1 MAKVDPIAI
10 ALTLATE
17 KRLRAEIEAAKMS
30 GPKGA
35 RGAKGDSITGPRGE
49 KGDSITGPKGN
60 TVKGPRGND
69 GQRGKGGARG
79 PMGIGRAGQAGVA
92 GTAGPAGP
100 RGPQGQ
106 VGKQGPRGN
115 TPDHRWKGTKLQ
127 IEKPDG
133 AWGVEVDLVG
143 KSGVNTFTNS
153 GGGGGGGAAPQ
164 AVILITMASQL
175 AGDLDSSKQ
184 YVIDGKIDMI
194 LQSIIVPAGG
204 LNIGGHGFNISNLYS
219 SEPNFTLFVTKA
231 GTYSGDLYLT
241 DLEVAITGAGSKVFD
256 LDNQENFNAV
266 EWNTVNFLACT
277 SLGNLTD
284 YRQGLCR
291 NVAWISCAD
300 GLTLT
305 GNWSGGWAAV
315 DVIVVGAPM
324 TGVLFRAGAGLLIGG
339 SFRSNANVLGIGGS
353 GGLFC
358 DFAPANIT
366 LDAGFFLDGVRAPAG
381 SNVVPNMPAS
391 STKSRIK
398 NCSGIENTYAG
409 GALSPPAS
417 GEVVIGVIDT
427 LYQLTPTMNLTEGYW
442 FSVSNTNG
450 LTLDSTQQIDVAIT
464 GTLSFAGSIN
474 REMKIQLRKY
484 DSSLASYS
492 DIGPPYRATLNGG
505 AGGVRAENVSFH
517 ATTNMDQNDRIEVWI
532 KNITDASNIT
542 VLDGGQFYVSER

>member
-92 GTAGPAGP
+92 GKAGPAGP

-256 LDNQENFNAV
+256 LDNQEKFNSV
-266 EWNTVNFLACT
+266 EV
-277 SLGNLTD
+277 
-284 YRQGLCR
+284 
-291 NVAWISCAD
+291 
-300 GLTLT
+300 
-305 GNWSGGWAAV
+305 
-315 DVIVVGAPM
+315 
-324 TGVLFRAGAGLLIGG
+324 LLI
-339 SFRSNANVLGIGGS
+339 V
-353 GGLFC
+353 
-358 DFAPANIT
+358 
-366 LDAGFFLDGVRAPAG
+366 
-381 SNVVPNMPAS
+381 
-391 STKSRIK
+391 
-398 NCSGIENTYAG
+398 
-409 GALSPPAS
+409 
-417 GEVVIGVIDT
+417 
-427 LYQLTPTMNLTEGYW
+427 
-442 FSVSNTNG
+442 
-450 LTLDSTQQIDVAIT
+450 
-464 GTLSFAGSIN
+464 
-474 REMKIQLRKY
+474 
-484 DSSLASYS
+484 
-492 DIGPPYRATLNGG
+492 
-505 AGGVRAENVSFH
+505 
-517 ATTNMDQNDRIEVWI
+517 
-532 KNITDASNIT
+532 
-542 VLDGGQFYVSER
+542 